1 MYRYCANCDNQ
12 VRHLV
17 YVEGEGDCCLSCAE
31 RLGVEEPD
39 DDCNDDD
46 GFEPEPVV
54 IEPPTYAAFAEMQ
67 GRHL

>member
-1 MYRYCANCDNQ
+1 MYRYCANCDDR

-17 YVEGEGDCCLSCAE
+17 CVDGEGDLCLWCAE

-39 DDCNDDD
+39 DDYNE

-54 IEPPTYAAFAEMQ
+54 IEPPTYAAFTEMQ